1 MKKEKPDQ
9 KSQVFFY
16 FMGKILGDW
25 GVRDYTEKWAERFFL
40 LFTLSLFKRNERKI
54 FIPYPKKEMK
64 KEIKVMLNGVE
75 KVVEFKEIYT
85 RKIDR
90 EFSNLLFGEGSVTGK
105 DVSLAPANV
114 QKANDYLIEA
124 MTNLTPDE
132 IDHLS
137 VKDFDAIMK
146 IVVSIKEVP
155 LK

>member
-1 MKKEKPDQ
+1 
-9 KSQVFFY
+9 
-16 FMGKILGDW
+16 MGKILGDW

-40 LFTLSLFKRNERKI
+40 LFTLGSLPKEQEKDF
-54 FIPYPKKEMK
+54 YTLPKKEMK

-132 IDHLS
+132 IDQLS

>member
-1 MKKEKPDQ
+1 
-9 KSQVFFY
+9 
-16 FMGKILGDW
+16 
-25 GVRDYTEKWAERFFL
+25 
-40 LFTLSLFKRNERKI
+40 
-54 FIPYPKKEMK
+54 MK

>member
-1 MKKEKPDQ
+1 
-9 KSQVFFY
+9 
-16 FMGKILGDW
+16 MGKILGDW

-40 LFTLSLFKRNERKI
+40 LFTLSSVQINKRFLCPILNK
-54 FIPYPKKEMK
+54 MK
-64 KEIKVMLNGVE
+64 KELKVMINGTE
-75 KVVEFKEIYT
+75 KTVEFKEIYT

>member
-1 MKKEKPDQ
+1 M
-9 KSQVFFY
+9 
-16 FMGKILGDW
+16 
-25 GVRDYTEKWAERFFL
+25 R
-40 LFTLSLFKRNERKI
+40 
-54 FIPYPKKEMK
+54 
-64 KEIKVMLNGVE
+64 KEIKVMLNGAE

-105 DVSLAPANV
+105 DVTLAPANV

-132 IDHLS
+132 IDQLS